1 MLDLRD
7 NLVSNAA
14 KLGFLFKTYTIK
26 FFLLLL
32 PPQNRYLGM
41 KTQRLIHPAGGLL
54 LALFIAGSFG
64 FFEVHYRYFYRFL
77 EQYMLFQTTES
88 YWRNL
93 LGEPG
98 GGIEYL
104 AEFLTQYFT
113 IPGFS
118 SATIALL
125 LGAIAGG
132 LALFLKTAG
141 CTHPMGLTLLP
152 GLLFWFFPQESIA
165 PLLTV
170 AVACWSA
177 VLYNSFQ
184 RWAGLRYLVGLV
196 LLTLTYFLAA
206 PANLLLGLFL
216 GMAELS
222 RREGTK
228 SGLMAVA
235 WLAVAA
241 LLPLVAMRTCFVVP
255 MREAY
260 LSKYMCHPE
269 YPIPSSLI
277 AFGLAYPLTAAVALL
292 WGERV
297 LIRKERW
304 RMPLAFGSLCVLM
317 AWPFLTCK
325 NPMEQA
331 YRYDDYARRGKWKAI
346 VADAQQV
353 GVRDINALVYVNLAL
368 SLTGQMVNGL
378 LHFPQIGVE
387 GLIPKE
393 PKSRLGLIQASEVA
407 WQVGQVNAAQRF
419 AFVGVLSAQRCVQP
433 RLMQR
438 LVESYLVNGEYRA
451 AEKYIRILEASPR
464 YRDWAKEQR
473 ALLDPA
479 KAAQADWLVAKRK
492 QLPFT
497 DNLFDLTVTYPSAI
511 AYLLDDH
518 PDNRA
523 AFEYAMAYLLI
534 YKDLGTFMHYMEQK
548 RQQGE
553 EFPKGYQEAICL
565 YFSMH
570 PDPELFKQY
579 PISDEVKGRFMRFA
593 QQARSLTPATAK
605 AQYGDTYYYYAQYAR
620 TPKEQ

>member
-1 MLDLRD
+1 MGYKLIFTE
-7 NLVSNAA
+7 A
-14 KLGFLFKTYTIK
+14 KIGFFFKKCAIK
-26 FFLLLL
+26 FFSLLL

-41 KTQRLIHPAGGLL
+41 KTQRLIHPAGWLL
-54 LALFIAGSFG
+54 LALFMAGSFG
-64 FFEVHYRYFYRFL
+64 FFEWHYRYCYRFL
-77 EQYMLFQTTES
+77 EQYMLFQTTEG

-98 GGIEYL
+98 GGIEYIT
-104 AEFLTQYFT
+104 EFLTQYFT

-125 LGAIAGG
+125 LGLSAGG
-132 LALFLKTAG
+132 MGLFLSRSGSFSDKLWIS
-141 CTHPMGLTLLP
+141 MLP

-177 VLYNSFQ
+177 VFYKWIE
-184 RWAGLRYLVGLV
+184 RPAGLRYLVGFV

-216 GMAELS
+216 GMAELA

-228 SGLMAVA
+228 SGLVAVA
-235 WLAVAA
+235 WLAVAT

-260 LSKYMCHPE
+260 RSKYMCHPE

-277 AFGLAYPLTAAVALL
+277 IYGLAYPLTAAVALL

-304 RMPLAFGSLCVLM
+304 RMPLAAGSLLALM

-331 YRYDDYARRGKWKAI
+331 YRYDDYARRGEWKAI
-346 VADAQQV
+346 VEDAQKE
-353 GVRDINALVYVNLAL
+353 GVKDINALVYVNLAL
-368 SLTGQMVNGL
+368 SHTGQMANGL

-464 YRDWAKEQR
+464 YRAWAKEQR
-473 ALLDPA
+473 VLLDPA
-479 KAAQADWLVAKRK
+479 KAGQADWIVAKRK
-492 QLPFT
+492 QLPLT

-534 YKDLGTFMHYMEQK
+534 YKDLGTFMHYMELK
-548 RQQGE
+548 RARGE

-565 YFSMH
+565 YFSMYA
-570 PDPELFKQY
+570 DPELFKQY